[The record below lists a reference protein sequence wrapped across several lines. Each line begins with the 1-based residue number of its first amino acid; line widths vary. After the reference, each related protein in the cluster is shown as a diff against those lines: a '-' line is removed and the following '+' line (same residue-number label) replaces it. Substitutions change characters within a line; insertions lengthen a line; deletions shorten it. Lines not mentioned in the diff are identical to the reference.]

1 MSRSMRPRLGRTQLR
16 KTSSPSLLP
25 EQELPSSPV
34 GESGI
39 APVTPPEVIRANTPQ
54 LSFAPEQVVQA
65 QIIPE
70 QVVEEQRVPE
80 PRVEDRASAIAAIAD
95 QPTGAIPPTPVVPH
109 PELDVPPETEAA
121 ELAPTRTTTGSI
133 PVWALETIPM
143 FAPRPM
149 PQVEEG
155 KSKDTP
161 LELMLRDLRVRKPK
175 VFNMLRTS
183 TRSALASIWLNRLTS
198 SLTTLSIVIGIAA
211 VIVTLVLVQG
221 AGAYFIDVLV
231 GLGNSSIVIDAGTYN
246 NGWDMTSQPV
256 RTLSQRDVLE
266 LSKVQHVEAIS
277 PVINL
282 DQQVGFDSQNWDI
295 NVQGVSPSI
304 EDMQGWQM
312 ESGMWLSQS
321 DDAGVRQVAVLGSDT
336 AQKFM
341 NESGLD
347 PLGENITIGS
357 QSYKII
363 GILAPQGGYRL
374 DDVVFIPTN
383 TALLRINGV
392 RGIDRIEIKLDNTTD
407 SYLTI
412 KQMVNILRKN
422 HKLAVGGPNDFQINA
437 TQDLIALTQQE
448 MQAMNILLIGTAI
461 ILLVAGGIGIINIM
475 LASVTRRT
483 REIGVRIAVGARR
496 SDIRNQFLIEA
507 LVLSL
512 GGGGL
517 GMLAGLGV
525 GYELM
530 KFINAPF
537 IVSSVTFVMPFA
549 IALFIGIVFGL
560 YPAIRAARLE
570 PVVALQ
576 GS

>member
-16 KTSSPSLLP
+16 KTSSPSFLP
-25 EQELPSSPV
+25 AQE
-34 GESGI
+34 
-39 APVTPPEVIRANTPQ
+39 APVEESVVAPAAIPEAVRVNTPQ
-54 LSFAPEQVVQA
+54 LSFAPEQVVQSQQA
-65 QIIPE
+65 VPGP
-70 QVVEEQRVPE
+70 VVEEQRVSE
-80 PRVEDRASAIAAIAD
+80 QKVEERVAEIAD

-143 FAPRPM
+143 FAPRRPM
-149 PQVEEG
+149 PQVEKG
-155 KSKDTP
+155 KGEVTP
-161 LELMLRDLRVRKPK
+161 LEMMLRDLRVRKPK
-175 VFNMLRTS
+175 IFNMLRTS
-183 TRSALASIWLNRLTS
+183 IRSALASIWLNRLTA

-211 VIVTLVLVQG
+211 VIITLVLVQG
-221 AGAYFIDVLV
+221 AGAYFVDVLV
-231 GLGNSSIVIDAGTYN
+231 GLGSSSIVIDAGTYN
-246 NGWDMTSQPV
+246 NGWDVTSQPV

-277 PVINL
+277 PIINL
-282 DQQVGFDSQNWDI
+282 DQQVGFDNQKWQI

-304 EDMQGWQM
+304 QDMQGWQM
-312 ESGMWLSQS
+312 DSGLWLTQS
-321 DDAGVRQVAVLGSDT
+321 DDSGVRQVAVLGSDT
-336 AQKFM
+336 AQKFY

-357 QSYKII
+357 QTYKVV

-383 TALLRINGV
+383 TALLRISGV

-412 KQMVNILRKN
+412 KQMINILRKN

-437 TQDLIALTQQE
+437 TEDMVALTRQE

-496 SDIRNQFLIEA
+496 SDIRSQFLIEA